1 MGRDQ
6 ERDKLLDGDPFNSAF
21 KTIEGE
27 RPLVS
32 ALTQSRFLEF
42 VRNLDLLGKALSGQ
56 PSEIT
61 AAALEVW
68 FSRSF
73 PRLSRFRPAAPSRLV
88 RSPVVESF
96 GEVLS
101 QQPLLEAA
109 YYLGSAHAK
118 LLHVEQRRALSMYFT
133 PPSLVTRIL
142 DDLTAQGVQ
151 FDRERFLDPACG
163 GAAFL
168 VPIAIRIRSA
178 LRDRLRPAAIIARVE
193 ASLRGM
199 DLDPTLCWL
208 SQQLLRAVLYEE
220 ICTSGIEPNFAI
232 RVGNSLTDASDL
244 YGWAD
249 VVVCNPPYRK
259 MSAEEVALLAGQF
272 ANVISSQPNLYGL
285 FVALSL
291 RFMSKRGVG
300 VLVTPTSYLSG
311 HTFSPLRKVLR
322 ESATIPS
329 IGIVKEKDGVFLDV
343 QQETALSMLR
353 PCSSPVPQ
361 RTEVALV
368 SGTGLRTRIGDCE
381 LPVGGV
387 AWPIP
392 RAVSDVSLLAVARG
406 FAHRLRDFGYEA
418 RVGNYVWNRDQRT
431 AYSSQNVAQR
441 FNRDAIPLLWS
452 SDIKPGKSIHF
463 DGAKK
468 SRGER
473 RFVVVRNAAHP
484 SIIRRP
490 CVLLQRVTS
499 NDQPRRLVAAPVG
512 PAFFREYGG
521 FIGENHTITLVPV
534 RARPELPP
542 SQLAALLSCSE
553 IDRLFRC
560 ISGATNVSI
569 FELNQLPLPDPAAL
583 RQRLTQGRAVAQALS
598 EICREMEVP

>member
-1 MGRDQ
+1 VLEGILNNSVDEASEGPQPCAFSLDQ
-6 ERDKLLDGDPFNSAF
+6 SCF
-21 KTIEGE
+21 IEH
-27 RPLVS
+27 
-32 ALTQSRFLEF
+32 
-42 VRNLDLLGKALSGQ
+42 VRGLSLLGKSFSSQ
-56 PSEIT
+56 PSTIT
-61 AAALEVW
+61 AAALQAW

-73 PRLSRFRPAAPSRLV
+73 PKLLKSRPLGSLKLAKAPAVAAFGDALSRQS
-88 RSPVVESF
+88 
-96 GEVLS
+96 
-101 QQPLLEAA
+101 LLEAA
-109 YYLGSAHAK
+109 YWLSSAHAK
-118 LLHVEQRRALSMYFT
+118 LIQVEQRRALSMYFT
-133 PPSLVTRIL
+133 PPSLAMRAL
-142 DDLTAQGVQ
+142 DDLATHGVR
-151 FDRERFLDPACG
+151 FERERFLDPACG

-168 VPIAIRIRSA
+168 VPIAIRIRAA
-178 LRDRLRPAAIIARVE
+178 LRGRLPPKAIIAQME
-193 ASLRGM
+193 ASLCGM
-199 DLDPTLCWL
+199 DLDATLCWL
-208 SQQLLRAVLYEE
+208 SKQLLRAVLYDE
-220 ICTSGIEPNFAI
+220 ICAAGVEPKFSI

-244 YGWAD
+244 YGQAD

-259 MSAEEVALLAGQF
+259 MSADEVAGVAGQF
-272 ANVISSQPNLYGL
+272 AGVISSQPNLYGL

-291 RFMSKRGVG
+291 RFMSERGVG

-311 HTFSPLRKVLR
+311 HSFSPLRKFLQ

-329 IGIVKEKDGVFLDV
+329 IGIVQEKDGVFLDV

-353 PCSSPVPQ
+353 PRSSPAPQ
-361 RTEVALV
+361 RTEVAIV
-368 SGTGLRTRIGDCE
+368 SGTGQRTRIGDCE
-381 LPVGGV
+381 LPDGGV

-406 FAHRLRDFGYEA
+406 FAHRLRDYGYEA

-431 AYSSQNVAQR
+431 AYSSRNAAQR

-473 RFVVVRNAAHP
+473 RFVVVKDAAHP

-512 PAFFREYGG
+512 PAFFREFGG
-521 FIGENHTITLVPV
+521 FIGENHTITLIPV

-560 ISGATNVSI
+560 ISGATNVSV

-583 RQRLTQGRAVAQALS
+583 RQRLAQGRPVAQALS
-598 EICREMEVP
+598 EIRRELEVP